1 MYVVRELLPLIISIL
16 ILIAIIISVIKKVK
30 SPIYIVLLGIETSI
44 IGGIL
49 VLDTRYYIGLIEYL
63 LVISGLII
71 TIVGIT
77 KEVKKNLE

>member
-1 MYVVRELLPLIISIL
+1 MNVVCELLPLIISIL

-77 KEVKKNLE
+77 KEVKKI

>member
-1 MYVVRELLPLIISIL
+1 MNVVRELLPLIISIL

-77 KEVKKNLE
+77 KEVKKI